1 MKSSYAFRPV
11 AGSGRVMLLA
21 CGLLAAGSSVGAPAD
36 HVIDNGQV
44 VNLPGDRPDPW
55 TTGGHLFVGF
65 NDTGMLN
72 VSDGAE
78 VNAGFTVVGNF
89 ADAEGDVYVL
99 DLHTTSGPSPAF
111 GVLDDT
117 LANRAFAMQ
126 FPVPLV
132 LGLEEELEGTLL
144 NYLTTFGVISMGF
157 ESGQHEAPEAVDGAE
172 AAIWTALAARLVR

>member
-78 VNAGFTVVGNF
+78 VNAGFTVVGSF
-89 ADAEGDVYVL
+89 VAVADMRTVER
-99 DLHTTSGPSPAF
+99 PAH
-111 GVLDDT
+111 
-117 LANRAFAMQ
+117 R
-126 FPVPLV
+126 PV
-132 LGLEEELEGTLL
+132 EKA
-144 NYLTTFGVISMGF
+144 S
-157 ESGQHEAPEAVDGAE
+157 
-172 AAIWTALAARLVR
+172 AAAARATTRIAAKRAIVLLKKELMKA

>member
-89 ADAEGDVYVL
+89 ADAEGALSVTGPD
-99 DLHTTSGPSPAF
+99 TRFTS
-111 GVLDDT
+111 
-117 LANRAFAMQ
+117 
-126 FPVPLV
+126 
-132 LGLEEELEGTLL
+132 
-144 NYLTTFGVISMGF
+144 
-157 ESGQHEAPEAVDGAE
+157 VDGQVYGGDGIAHVHFADGATVVSNATGLGQNE
-172 AAIWTALAARLVR
+172 GSLGTRFRAD